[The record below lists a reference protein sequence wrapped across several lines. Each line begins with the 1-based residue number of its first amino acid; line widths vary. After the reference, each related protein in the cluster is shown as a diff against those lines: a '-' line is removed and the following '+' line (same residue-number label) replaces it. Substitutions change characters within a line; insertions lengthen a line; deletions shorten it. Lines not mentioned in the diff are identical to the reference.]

1 MKCFSVFDVKANMFG
16 VPFFAVSVGVASRM
30 FADLVVDSRSTIYRY
45 PADFALYE
53 IGDFNETSGL
63 FTSLDRP
70 NHVCNASEFV
80 ANPPVALDH
89 FVDVN
94 EMV

>member
-1 MKCFSVFDVKANMFG
+1 MKCFSVFDTKANVFG
-16 VPFFAVSVGVASRM
+16 VPFFALTVGVASRL
-30 FADLVVDSRSTIYRY
+30 FADLVADFQSTVNRY

-53 IGDFNETSGL
+53 MGDFNETSGL

-80 ANPPVALDH
+80 SNPPLAV
-89 FVDVN
+89 
-94 EMV
+94 E

>member
-1 MKCFSVFDVKANMFG
+1 MKCFSVFDTKANMFG
-16 VPFFAVSVGVASRM
+16 VPFFAVSVGVASRL
-30 FADLVVDSRSTIYRY
+30 FADLVADNRSTIYRY

-80 ANPPVALDH
+80 ANSPVA
-89 FVDVN
+89 VD
-94 EMV
+94 